1 MADPAPTDRYRGWTR
16 PGPVPPG
23 DVEVEQGE
31 TLDWLLGHWR
41 IFQLARGHRFSTDDV
56 LCAWYGTS
64 WAPRVERACDLG
76 SGIGSVALCVAW
88 RLPAARVVTI
98 EAQEQSLRLA
108 DKSVRYNG
116 VADRVTLL
124 HGDLRD
130 PEVRRRARDAGGPAG
145 DSAGGDG
152 ARGFDLVTG
161 TPPYWPVGSALPA
174 QHSQAVPARLEV
186 RGDIAD
192 YARAA
197 AELLAPGG
205 VFACVHQASQDARA
219 RRALA
224 DAGLVLVRTR
234 GVCFKEGVPLEESG
248 IMLYCAVRRSDVPR
262 AFDGERPIIEPHLC
276 IRRADGS
283 THPEIAAVRLGYG
296 FPPGVGGDEA

>member
-1 MADPAPTDRYRGWTR
+1 MSDRASPDRYRGWTR

-23 DVEVEQGE
+23 GVEVEQGE

-98 EAQEQSLRLA
+98 EAQELSVRLA

-116 VADRVTLL
+116 VADRVRLL

-130 PEVRRRARDAGGPAG
+130 PGARASAL
-145 DSAGGDG
+145 SAGGDP
-152 ARGFDLVTG
+152 RGFDLVTG
-161 TPPYWPVGSALPA
+161 TPPYWPIGSALPA
-174 QHSQAVPARLEV
+174 QPPQAVPARLEV
-186 RGDIAD
+186 RGDVAD

-248 IMLYCAVRRSDVPR
+248 ITLYCAVRRSDVPR
-262 AFDGERPIIEPHLC
+262 VFDGERPIVEPALC
-276 IRRADGS
+276 VRRADGS

-296 FPPGVGGDEA
+296 FPPGVGVDDG

>member
-1 MADPAPTDRYRGWTR
+1 MAEPAPTDRYRGWIR

-23 DVEVEQGE
+23 GVELEDGE

-88 RLPAARVVTI
+88 RLPAARVVTV
-98 EAQEQSLRLA
+98 EAQEQSVRLA

-116 VADRVTLL
+116 VAGRVTLV

-130 PEVRRRARDAGGPAG
+130 QTVRARLRT
-145 DSAGGDG
+145 AGGD

-161 TPPYWPVGSALPA
+161 TPPYWPLGSALPA
-174 QHSQAVPARLEV
+174 AHPQAVPARLEV
-186 RGDIAD
+186 RGDVAD

-248 IMLYCAVRRSDVPR
+248 ITLYCAMRRADVPR
-262 AFDGERPIIEPHLC
+262 AFDGERPIVEPPLC
-276 IRRADGS
+276 VRRADGS

-296 FPPGVGGDEA
+296 FPPGVGADQD